1 MIPAAIVFGVPGL
14 AFICMI
20 AFFFAQNMGA
30 PGWLGPVGVVLFIG
44 AGIGVILWAKWE
56 AAHSRAKA
64 LQAIAEAKAQIAVSF
79 PTRLHHALWKMGDPV
94 GSEWEAAQMW
104 ARLGL
109 GHLPNQNTG
118 DPGNWPRLLPWPDRP
133 GKADPWGVEETAVGA
148 LARFTMVD
156 GRSVEDW
163 QKKVANM
170 AAEFDVPEVRVW
182 ETDGEQVVLELRT
195 KDPITQT
202 RYSPLV
208 DIVQTTLPD
217 GSPHTVYL
225 LRIPVDGLSVH
236 QNIPVGPSEY
246 GSMLTVNIAED
257 DHLAIAGTTRA
268 GKSVFVNNI
277 LAPALLMRDCKVA
290 LVDPNGATSP
300 PWHQCVDLLCDT
312 RDVDQAI
319 KVLEEVFA
327 EIERRQPLFARLRV
341 AKLTQFSPKLP
352 AWLVVVEEAANY
364 KNNPKFMEIMEKI
377 GTQGAKYGV
386 KLVVIAQKMSGENVP
401 TGARAQLSGRVT
413 FRVNDPQDYRML
425 FANAPQF
432 AEDIQSKAK
441 TPQGVGIASLP
452 CHPDP
457 VRFRALFL
465 PDEGWFAIGDAIAA
479 ARGAVRPL
487 PGYTP
492 ELPAKAAPPA
502 LPATTES
509 NTSAT
514 ASDAAR
520 RPADATGS
528 KPAQLPPLPKIPQ
541 LGRDGKVIPFDRN
554 TRTDRPET
562 DGTTAPGQ
570 DTGTE

>member
-1 MIPAAIVFGVPGL
+1 MW
-14 AFICMI
+14 M
-20 AFFFAQNMGA
+20 FFSAQNMGL
-30 PGWLGPVGVVLFIG
+30 PGWLGPVGVVAFIT
-44 AGIGVILWAKWE
+44 AGIGVFAWAKWE
-56 AAHSRAKA
+56 AARARERA
-64 LQAIAEAKAQIAVSF
+64 EQAYWQGKRDIAATF

-94 GSEWEAAQMW
+94 GSELEAAQMW

-109 GHLPNQNTG
+109 GHMPNENTR
-118 DPGNWPRLLPWPDRP
+118 DPGAWPQLLPWPDRP
-133 GKADPWGVEETAVGA
+133 GKPDPYGVEETPVGA

-163 QKKVANM
+163 QKKTANM

-208 DIVQTTLPD
+208 DIVPTSADTA
-217 GSPHTVYL
+217 YL

-236 QNIPVGPSEY
+236 QNIPVGVSEY
-246 GSMLTVNIAED
+246 GDMLTVNIAED
-257 DHLAIAGTTRA
+257 DHLAIGGTTRA

-277 LAPALLMRDCKVA
+277 LAPAMLMRDCKVA

-312 RDVDQAI
+312 RDVDAAI
-319 KVLEEVFA
+319 KVLEEVFE

-341 AKLTQFSPKLP
+341 AKLTKFSPELP

-386 KLVVIAQKMSGENVP
+386 KLIVIAQKMSGENVP

-425 FANAPQF
+425 FAHAPQY
-432 AEDIQSKAK
+432 AEDIQSRAK

-452 CHPDP
+452 CHLDP

-465 PDEGWFAIGDAIAA
+465 PDEGWFAIGDAIVA
-479 ARGAVRPL
+479 ARGTVRPL
-487 PGYTP
+487 PDFTP
-492 ELPAKAAPPA
+492 ELPAKPTTPA
-502 LPATTES
+502 LPAPADS
-509 NTSAT
+509 NTS
-514 ASDAAR
+514 DIAANLITP
-520 RPADATGS
+520 PADKAPAT
-528 KPAQLPPLPKIPQ
+528 PPRMPTLPKIPQ
-541 LGRDGKVIPFDRN
+541 LGQDGKVIPFDR
-554 TRTDRPET
+554 TARTDRPEDT
-562 DGTTAPGQ
+562 EADDATPSDQ